1 MMVYRE
7 TESAQKA
14 GTRKNNFS
22 VVQKNKRYFESPNF
36 PLASSKEYDPVLG
49 QVSKDL
55 DLGLLINGLSTQ
67 GHLCVEQP
75 RDPQS
80 LVTNVYYCCVAPV

>member
-1 MMVYRE
+1 MMMHRE

-14 GTRKNNFS
+14 GTRKNDFS
-22 VVQKNKRYFESPNF
+22 VAQKPRFFESPNF

-67 GHLCVEQP
+67 GHL
-75 RDPQS
+75 
-80 LVTNVYYCCVAPV
+80 